1 MSHGRRHAGIV
12 WGERLR
18 SGLRT
23 ALHRVSAALASRTA
37 PPEVDPLRRFRRA
50 GTIHPTAWYDPS
62 AGHGIDDAA
71 ALHIGPESMLCGAV
85 YFLRGG
91 MFRLGARSYV
101 GPQTVCRVACE
112 IDIGDDVMIAWGCS
126 LLDTNMHSLCFA
138 ERARDVL
145 ITGRHRGLTS
155 DDKDW
160 SVVRCDPI
168 RIQDRAWIGFGSII
182 LPGVT
187 IGEGCIVGAGSVV
200 DRDTPAWTIVAGNRA
215 RVVRELTARERGA
228 TPGARATLVNSA
240 LPAVNG

>member
-1 MSHGRRHAGIV
+1 MSGGQQRAGV
-12 WGERLR
+12 AWVERLR

-23 ALHRVSAALASRTA
+23 AVYRVGAALAARTA
-37 PPEVDPLRRFRRA
+37 PPQVDPLRRFRRS

-71 ALHIGPESMLCGAV
+71 SLHIGPESMLCGAV

-91 MFRLGARSYV
+91 VFRLGARSYI
-101 GPQTVCRVACE
+101 GPQTVCRVARE

-126 LLDTNMHSLCFA
+126 LLDTNMHSLRFA

-145 ITGRHRGLTS
+145 ITGRHRGLTG

-160 SVVRCDPI
+160 SAVRCDPI
-168 RIQDRAWIGFGSII
+168 RIQDCAWIGFGSII

-200 DRDTPAWTIVAGNRA
+200 DRDTPPWTIVAGNRA
-215 RVVRELTARERGA
+215 RVVRELTASERGSA
-228 TPGARATLVNSA
+228 SPARAALVESSLSA
-240 LPAVNG
+240 ATE